1 MKFFKNLTTK
11 KKLKE
16 KFIFLF
22 KNGKINDKKKS
33 IILTEFGN
41 ASFNHIASAYLCDVI
56 SEKHNAKIVAYP
68 GYQLLSSNL
77 NLNLIQKLKWK
88 IGNLFSINSFG
99 IHNSFGVSKIF
110 WPKIK
115 NEINLKAIEEF
126 NKYNKKIK
134 SKSDLENYKINNILI
149 GDLIYDSFLK
159 KNLVPTLDI
168 SSESFKNFF
177 LDSLRLFFFWEN
189 YFKINEIKSLVLYH
203 CVYVSAIPLRIA
215 LLKNIPSYIYNYE
228 RVYRLNKS
236 RKFVGLEYLDYK
248 RKFNSFS
255 KIKKKKYLNIS
266 KKKILKKF
274 KGKVISDIPYLS
286 KTAYGKIKNKK
297 VLKNS
302 NKIKILIAPHSFCDS
317 PHCFGNNLFTDHYE
331 WLDSLGKISNETDY
345 DWYIKCHPDF
355 TSYFDDTK
363 GLIKKFV
370 IKYPK
375 IKFLKSSTSHK
386 QLIQEGINVVLT
398 VNGNIA
404 NEYPFFG
411 VPAINASL
419 NNPHVSYNFSITPK
433 NKNAYLRLIKNL
445 KSLKLKIKKNEILE
459 HHFMKNEYFNNRW
472 FFQDL
477 NKVKKSLN
485 GYQNFF
491 RNNVYEYWIQNFNL
505 VKHRK
510 FYEKIKKF
518 IESKNFIL
526 TDKLEK

>member
-1 MKFFKNLTTK
+1 MKFFKNLFTK

-22 KNGKINDKKKS
+22 KNGKINNKKKGV
-33 IILTEFGN
+33 ILTEFGN

-56 SEKHNAKIVAYP
+56 SEKYNAKIVAYP

-77 NLNLIQKLKWK
+77 NLNLVQKLKWK

-99 IHNSFGVSKIF
+99 IHNSFGVSNIF

-115 NEINLKAIEEF
+115 NEMNVKAIEEF
-126 NKYNKKIK
+126 KKYKKRIK

-168 SSESFKNFF
+168 SSENFKNFF

-189 YFKINEIKSLVLYH
+189 YFKINKIKSLVLYH

-228 RVYRLNKS
+228 RVYKLNQS
-236 RKFVGLEYLDYK
+236 RKFVGLEYLDY
-248 RKFNSFS
+248 
-255 KIKKKKYLNIS
+255 S
-266 KKKILKKF
+266 KKKIIKKF
-274 KGKVISDIPYLS
+274 KGKVTGDIPYLS
-286 KTAYGKIKNKK
+286 KTAYGKIINKR
-297 VLKNS
+297 VIKNS
-302 NKIKILIAPHSFCDS
+302 DKIKVLIAPHSFCDS
-317 PHCFGNNLFTDHYE
+317 PHCFGNNLFTDHHE
-331 WLDSLGKISNETDY
+331 WLDSLGKISNDTDY

-355 TSYFDDTK
+355 TSYFDDTE

-386 QLIQEGINVVLT
+386 QIIKEGINVVLT

-433 NKNAYLRLIKNL
+433 NKNEYLKLIKKL

-459 HHFMKNEYFNNRW
+459 YHFMKNEFFNNRW

-477 NKVKKSLN
+477 NKAKNSLN

-491 RNNVYEYWIQNFNL
+491 RINMYEYWIQNFNL
-505 VKHRK
+505 VKHKK
-510 FYEKIKKF
+510 FCEKIKKF

-526 TDKLEK
+526 INKLGK